1 VEEKKDKNLSKK
13 ELELYHEFFADSII
27 DPDLYSH
34 NSHYLDRNDSE
45 VTTATIKKE
54 ESKFRRSLKNRE
66 DIPTEI
72 WMG

>member
-1 VEEKKDKNLSKK
+1 MEDKKDRNLSDR
-13 ELELYHEFFADSII
+13 ELKLFHEFFADSLIE
-27 DPDLYSH
+27 PHSYTHQSH
-34 NSHYLDRNDSE
+34 FHDRNDSK
-45 VTTATIKKE
+45 VTSATIKKE